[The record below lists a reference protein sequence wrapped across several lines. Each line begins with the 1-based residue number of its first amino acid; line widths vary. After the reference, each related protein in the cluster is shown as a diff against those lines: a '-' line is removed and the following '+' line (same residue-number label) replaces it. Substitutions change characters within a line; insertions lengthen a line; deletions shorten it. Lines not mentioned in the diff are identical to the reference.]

1 MNHEDDIMIKRC
13 LPYDQPQNIQQQQQP
28 ISATVI
34 SML

>member
-13 LPYDQPQNIQQQQQP
+13 LPYDQPQNIQQQHP

-34 SML
+34 STL